1 MSLFDGMCALV
12 TGSATGLGAATAI
25 GLARGG
31 ARVVVNYRSSA
42 REAEETADLCRAANA
57 VVKLV
62 QADVASDEDCRRLA
76 AAASEWGRLNTLVN
90 NASATKHVA
99 NPADLDALSAEDFQ
113 RLYAVN
119 TIGPFQMIRAA
130 RSLLEAGAR
139 AAGHPSSVVNVSSVA
154 ALNGTGSSIAYVA
167 SKSALNAM
175 TLSLA
180 RACPADSGERALP
193 GLHGHAVVDE
203 RCGSRGGRQASRDRQ
218 VGGPVAGGL
227 QARGHGRGGH
237 VPRRARLA
245 SRDRNNHSGRCGAAS
260 AGSRRCDGRPALT
273 VSPGPPHRSLRPTRP
288 GLWLVH
294 RRLRHP
300 RSQEAKGVLDS
311 LIIA

>member
-180 RACPADSGERALP
+180 RACPADSGERACP
-193 GLHGHAVVDE
+193 GYMDTPWWTRGVGQEGADRLREIVKSAVPLRVASKPEDTAE
-203 RCGSRGGRQASRDRQ
+203 VVMFLAGPASRHVTGTIIPADAGQ
-218 VGGPVAGGL
+218 LLLVPVAATY
-227 QARGHGRGGH
+227 ARR
-237 VPRRARLA
+237 
-245 SRDRNNHSGRCGAAS
+245 
-260 AGSRRCDGRPALT
+260 
-273 VSPGPPHRSLRPTRP
+273 
-288 GLWLVH
+288 
-294 RRLRHP
+294 
-300 RSQEAKGVLDS
+300 
-311 LIIA
+311 